1 MPPRAEK
8 DVPGQGCAKEASS
21 VNWKL
26 ILLCV
31 SLSVTILWF
40 IGSAASLKTADRLDS
55 AAGTLF
61 KWLLLAFDIG
71 GVIGLLNL
79 GWGHLMK

>member
-1 MPPRAEK
+1 
-8 DVPGQGCAKEASS
+8 

-26 ILLCV
+26 ILLCA
-31 SLSVTILWF
+31 SLSVAVSWL

-55 AAGTLF
+55 TAGTLF
-61 KWLLLAFDIG
+61 KWLLLAFVVG

-79 GWGHLMK
+79 GWQHLMK